1 MLMPELRYY
10 VGADGR
16 SPFARWFDDLNAIA
30 AARIVR
36 ALARVEQ
43 GNLSSVKSVGGG
55 VLEFRIDFGPG
66 YRIYFGRDGE
76 QLVIL
81 LAGGTKKRQPSDID
95 AAIRFWQEYKRA
107 RRAEKWT
114 E

>member
-1 MLMPELRYY
+1 MSAPM
-10 VGADGR
+10 
-16 SPFARWFDDLNAIA
+16 A
-30 AARIVR
+30 AAHS
-36 ALARVEQ
+36 LAGSTISTQLPPPESCAPLRVEQ

-81 LAGGTKKRQPSDID
+81 LAGGTKKRQPRDID